1 MDLRQIQYFVALFEE
16 NSITKAAKR
25 LHVVQPAVSMQIRR
39 LETDYGVT
47 LFERTPHG
55 VYPNAMAR
63 ALYPLCREALLNA
76 DRIRV
81 MLRESSGQF
90 VGELVVGVP
99 PSLAMGC
106 LAPILVAFHEENPGL
121 RIRVQEGYSANLL
134 EWLIQG
140 EVDFAIVNFV
150 DGEKRLQY
158 RNVVTEELVAVI
170 GRDSEWP
177 SDTIRGTD
185 ISGFKLVMPSPRNS
199 LRMMVDAHFS
209 QAGIEPTVAMEID
222 SLTAV
227 CNIIQHPGWATIL
240 PFSAVPKGRYL
251 GTPRILRM
259 IDPSITR
266 NLSIAYQPQREPS
279 AAAQLL
285 INHLGTSLRTLLAA
299 SAMTEFHEQDRTTLT
314 APSNR

>member
-47 LFERTPHG
+47 LFDRTPQG

-99 PSLAMGC
+99 PSLALGC
-106 LAPILVAFHEENPGL
+106 LAPILVAFHEDNPGL
-121 RIRVQEGYSANLL
+121 QIRVREGYSANLL

-140 EVDFAIVNFV
+140 EVDFAMVNFV

-158 RNVVTEELVAVI
+158 HNVITEELVAVI
-170 GRDSEWP
+170 GKDSEWP
-177 SDTIRGTD
+177 GDTIRGAD
-185 ISGFKLVMPSPRNS
+185 LSGFKLVMPSPRNS
-199 LRMMVDAHFS
+199 LRMMIDTHFS
-209 QAGIEPTVAMEID
+209 QAGVELNIAMEID
-222 SLTAV
+222 SLTAA
-227 CNIIQHPGWATIL
+227 CNVVQHPGWATIL
-240 PFSAVPKGRYL
+240 PFSAVPTGRYL
-251 GTPRILRM
+251 DPPRILRL
-259 IDPSITR
+259 IDPSVTR
-266 NLSIAYQPQREPS
+266 NLTIAYQPQREPS

-285 INHLGTSLRTLLAA
+285 INHLSASLRTLLAA
-299 SAMTEFHEQDRTTLT
+299 STLT
-314 APSNR
+314 VAGTADD